1 MFQNEHIILG
11 PHSIWKEDP
20 LLQVGRWIF
29 RWATGKVDLSRQ
41 LTPEEKYE
49 IITRNLQVGRISVA
63 WWVVGGGWSGG
74 TQGDSENARS
84 QGMGRIPY
92 SHVAVLGNES
102 YRSSSYWLLCSH
114 EQDRRLF
121 DCWLRGIYFS
131 NVTTKVTILF
141 ANLHAYL
148 DNMKS
153 TWELLEFRTEY

>member
-1 MFQNEHIILG
+1 
-11 PHSIWKEDP
+11 
-20 LLQVGRWIF
+20 
-29 RWATGKVDLSRQ
+29 
-41 LTPEEKYE
+41 
-49 IITRNLQVGRISVA
+49 
-63 WWVVGGGWSGG
+63 
-74 TQGDSENARS
+74 
-84 QGMGRIPY
+84 MGRIPY

-153 TWELLEFRTEY
+153 TWELLEFRTEYYIRVIKDMLRSLGIPLDKLKFVTGTDYQLSADYTLDM